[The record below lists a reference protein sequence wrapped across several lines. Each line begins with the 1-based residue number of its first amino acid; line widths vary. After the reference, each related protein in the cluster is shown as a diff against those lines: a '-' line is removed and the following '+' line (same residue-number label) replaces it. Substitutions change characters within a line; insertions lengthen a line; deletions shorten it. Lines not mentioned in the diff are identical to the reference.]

1 MIHSAKTALVDQT
14 TCAQHCTCGGPH
26 TVPDVLCYT
35 SGDAFEV
42 LAADGRRFLREGRVL
57 VIDDENTHAAAGESV
72 AEALR
77 AAAVDYRVV
86 TLPGDIHL
94 TDDLA
99 ADVKQRVHDSPL
111 IIAVGS
117 GTINDLGKYTAHQL
131 RMPYWCVP
139 TAPSMNGYTS
149 SIAAVKAAGV
159 KRTLPCAPPK
169 AIYIQPEILRNAPL
183 KLRQSGYCDVMAKS
197 VSDVDW
203 QIESLLFGGSYCALP
218 SAIVA
223 ESEALYIERPANI
236 AAGEK
241 KAVDAL
247 SRGLLISG
255 IAMSLAGSSAPASGG
270 EHLLSHFWDMREE
283 LTGRVPEH
291 HGLQVGAGIVMSAVC
306 YEKLRYTDVTA
317 LRPGAEKRF
326 KADCEGL
333 QGIWQK
339 FAPEVRKRFDM
350 KKPLLLQFDELLPR
364 NWPALAPLLAS
375 VPPAGVFL
383 ERIRRTGYPMTLS
396 ALNLT
401 PDEFLLSARWA
412 RTIRERITILDL
424 AAHAG
429 VLESAAED
437 ALELMLNTEAKSF
450 PPTR

>member
-1 MIHSAKTALVDQT
+1 MIHPEKKALVDQAA
-14 TCAQHCTCGGPH
+14 CAQRCTCGGSH
-26 TVPDVLCYT
+26 SVPDVLSYT
-35 SGDAFEV
+35 GKDAFQV
-42 LAADGRRFLREGRVL
+42 LAADGKSFLSGRQAL
-57 VIDDENTHAAAGESV
+57 VIDDENTHKAAGESV
-72 AEALR
+72 AEALS
-77 AAAVDYRVV
+77 AAAVDCRVV

-99 ADVKQRVHDSPL
+99 AGIKQRVHGSPL

-131 RMPYWCVP
+131 RIPYWCVP

-159 KRTLPCAPPK
+159 KRTLPSAPPQ
-169 AIYIQPEILRNAPL
+169 AIYIQPAILRNAPL
-183 KLRQSGYCDVMAKS
+183 KLRQAGYCDVMAKS

-203 QIESLLFGGSYCALP
+203 QIESLLFGDSYCALP

-223 ESEALYIERPANI
+223 ESEALYIERPEKI

-241 KAVDAL
+241 EAVDAL
-247 SRGLLISG
+247 TRGLLISG
-255 IAMSLAGSSAPASGG
+255 MAMSLAGSSAPASGG
-270 EHLLSHFWDMREE
+270 EHLLSHFWDMRAE

-291 HGLQVGAGIVMSAVC
+291 HGLQVGAGIVVSAVC
-306 YEKLRYTDVTA
+306 YEKLRDTDVHA
-317 LRPGAEKRF
+317 LRTGAYKRF
-326 KADCEGL
+326 MADTEGL
-333 QGIWQK
+333 QAIWRQ
-339 FAPEVRKRFDM
+339 FAPEVRQRFDL
-350 KKPLLLQFDELLPR
+350 KKKLLLQFDELLPR
-364 NWPALAPLLAS
+364 RWPALAPLLAS

-401 PDEFLLSARWA
+401 PDEFRLSACGA

-437 ALELMLNTEAKSF
+437 ALELMMNE
-450 PPTR
+450 